1 MAEEIIPN
9 SILILINDQ
18 YFENTHIEQALL
30 IKDLAMFVCAYVC
43 VCTLILIVAEW
54 ILIFLLLENYGSLL
68 WTTFF
73 VQMDLKL
80 LKSGGYIYLSILVI

>member
-1 MAEEIIPN
+1 
-9 SILILINDQ
+9 
-18 YFENTHIEQALL
+18 
-30 IKDLAMFVCAYVC
+30 MFVCAYVC

-80 LKSGGYIYLSILVI
+80 LKSGGYIYLSILVGHQGTSPKLYVTIHFYLPSGMTLEGAQY